1 MILLILK
8 RLFCWVNN
16 QNRSNPL
23 ISFIK
28 EFNQYCLAVLKKLFD
43 FFLFSSLY
51 ISLCAVVMLYQTY
64 QLLIHNEPPVVLLLF
79 IFFSTV
85 CSYNF
90 HWWLTPTS
98 VHNSQ
103 RIYWAQ
109 QHKGL
114 HLFLYIIG
122 LIACV
127 ILFFFIRQHWL
138 AIAFGGLLTF
148 LYSAPKLPQTFF
160 KALKKI
166 AVGKT
171 IFLSFVW
178 MYVTSLLPVFVSGI
192 AFDTGIFLFA
202 GSRFFLIYSICIL
215 FDYRDRD
222 DDKADGIRSMITY
235 FNEKGINILFTI
247 SLLLFAVCT
256 LSLYQFNFTV
266 RDIIFL
272 LIPGGIVAALYQKAK
287 TSYSDYLFYFIL
299 DGLMM
304 LSGLLM
310 LVGKI

>member
-1 MILLILK
+1 
-8 RLFCWVNN
+8 
-16 QNRSNPL
+16 
-23 ISFIK
+23 
-28 EFNQYCLAVLKKLFD
+28 VLRKIFD
-43 FFLFSSLY
+43 FFLFSSLF
-51 ISLCAVVMLYQTY
+51 ISLCAVVMVYQTY
-64 QLLIHNEPPVVLLLF
+64 QLLIYEQPSATLLLF

-98 VHNSQ
+98 VHSSQ

-122 LIACV
+122 LVACV
-127 ILFFFIRQHWL
+127 IFFFLLRKHWL
-138 AIAFGGLLTF
+138 AIAFGGILTF
-148 LYSAPKLPQTFF
+148 LYSAPKLPQTVF

-166 AVGKT
+166 AIGKT

-178 MYVTSLLPVFVSGI
+178 MYVTTLLPVFVSGTTFNI
-192 AFDTGIFLFA
+192 KILLFSI
-202 GSRFFLIYSICIL
+202 SRFFLIYSICIL

-235 FNEKGINILFTI
+235 FNEKGIDRLFAI
-247 SLLLFAVCT
+247 SLMLFAASSIT
-256 LSLYQFNFTV
+256 LYLFNLT
-266 RDIIFL
+266 IIDTIIL
-272 LIPGGIVAALYQKAK
+272 LIPGIIVSVLYRRAKA
-287 TSYSDYLFYFIL
+287 SYSDYLFYFTL

-304 LSGLLM
+304 LSALLM
-310 LVGKI
+310 LVRKI

>member
-1 MILLILK
+1 MLRKI
-8 RLFCWVNN
+8 
-16 QNRSNPL
+16 
-23 ISFIK
+23 
-28 EFNQYCLAVLKKLFD
+28 FD
-43 FFLFSSLY
+43 FFLFSSLF
-51 ISLCAVVMLYQTY
+51 ISLCAVVMVYQTY
-64 QLLIHNEPPVVLLLF
+64 QLLIYEQPSATLLLF

-98 VHNSQ
+98 VHSSQ

-122 LIACV
+122 LVACV
-127 ILFFFIRQHWL
+127 IFFFLLRKHWL
-138 AIAFGGLLTF
+138 AIAFGGILTF
-148 LYSAPKLPQTFF
+148 LYSAPKLPQTVF

-166 AVGKT
+166 AIGKT

-178 MYVTSLLPVFVSGI
+178 MYVTTLLPVFVSGTTFNI
-192 AFDTGIFLFA
+192 KILLFSI
-202 GSRFFLIYSICIL
+202 SRFFLIYSICIL

-235 FNEKGINILFTI
+235 FNEKGIDRLFAI
-247 SLLLFAVCT
+247 SLMLFAASSIT
-256 LSLYQFNFTV
+256 LYLFNLT
-266 RDIIFL
+266 IIDTIIL
-272 LIPGGIVAALYQKAK
+272 LIPGIIVSVLYRRAKA
-287 TSYSDYLFYFIL
+287 SYSDYLFYFTL

-304 LSGLLM
+304 LSALLM
-310 LVGKI
+310 LVRKI